1 MREETEAVFK
11 QLMFPTGKSPDIYED
26 VVEQFE
32 RYFKLQTNYLQYKVQ
47 FINRSQ
53 KKGGSFEAYIKELH
67 MLAS

>member
-47 FINRSQ
+47 FTNRSQ
-53 KKGGSFEAYIKELH
+53 KKGESFEAYVKELH